1 MARMSV
7 DEDLVRHLAR
17 LLEETGLTELE
28 YDTGKVRVRVSR
40 GGGAQMVVS
49 APLVAAAASAPAGT
63 APASAGTALTSASAE
78 ASASHPGAVT
88 APMVGTVYA
97 AAEPGAAPFIKVGDR
112 INEGQ
117 VLFIIEAM
125 KTMNPIRAPRAG
137 VVTQIFAANAQPVE
151 YGEVLL
157 ILE

>member
-1 MARMSV
+1 MARLSV

-49 APLVAAAASAPAGT
+49 APLVAAAATPSIT
-63 APASAGTALTSASAE
+63 APTAE
-78 ASASHPGAVT
+78 ASATHPGAVT
-88 APMVGTVYA
+88 APMVGTIYIA
-97 AAEPGAAPFIKVGDR
+97 PEPGAAAFVKVGDR
-112 INEGQ
+112 VNEGQ
-117 VLFIIEAM
+117 ILFIIEAM

-137 VVTQIFAANAQPVE
+137 TVTQIFAANAQPVE

>member
-1 MARMSV
+1 MARLSV
-7 DEDLVRHLAR
+7 DEDLVRQLAR

-28 YDTGKVRVRVSR
+28 YDAGKVRVRVSR

-49 APLVAAAASAPAGT
+49 APLMAAASAPAGS
-63 APASAGTALTSASAE
+63 PASASATSE

-97 AAEPGAAPFIKVGDR
+97 APEPGAPPFIKVGDHVT
-112 INEGQ
+112 EGQ
-117 VLFIIEAM
+117 ILFIIEAM

-137 VVTQIFAANAQPVE
+137 VVTQIFSANAQPVE

>member
-7 DEDLVRHLAR
+7 DEELVRHLAR

-40 GGGAQMVVS
+40 GGGQMMVS
-49 APLVAAAASAPAGT
+49 APIAAPASSAPAGT
-63 APASAGTALTSASAE
+63 APASAGASITSASAE
-78 ASASHPGAVT
+78 AVASHPGAVT
-88 APMVGTVYA
+88 APMVGTIYA
-97 AAEPGAAPFIKVGDR
+97 APEPGAPAFVKAGDR
-112 INEGQ
+112 VIEGQ

-137 VVTQIFAANAQPVE
+137 TVAQIFAANAQPVE

>member
-1 MARMSV
+1 MARLGV

-28 YDTGKVRVRVSR
+28 YDTGKLRVRVSR

-49 APLVAAAASAPAGT
+49 APLVAASAAPAGAA
-63 APASAGTALTSASAE
+63 APAAAE
-78 ASASHPGAVT
+78 ATASHPGAVT
-88 APMVGTVYA
+88 APMVGTVYVA
-97 AAEPGAAPFIKVGDR
+97 PEPGAPSFVKIGDR
-112 INEGQ
+112 VSEGQ

-137 VVTQIFAANAQPVE
+137 TVTQIFAVNAQPVE

>member
-1 MARMSV
+1 MARLSV

-49 APLVAAAASAPAGT
+49 APVVTAAAAPAAVAGPAPA
-63 APASAGTALTSASAE
+63 AAE
-78 ASASHPGAVT
+78 AAAHPGAVT
-88 APMVGTVYA
+88 APMVGTVYVA
-97 AAEPGAAPFIKVGDR
+97 PEPGASPFVKAGDR
-112 INEGQ
+112 VNEGD

-125 KTMNPIRAPRAG
+125 KTMNPIKAPRAG
-137 VVTQIFAANAQPVE
+137 TVTQIFAANAQPVE

>member
-1 MARMSV
+1 MARLSV

-40 GGGAQMVVS
+40 GGGPQMVVS
-49 APLVAAAASAPAGT
+49 APVVATAAPAGAIP
-63 APASAGTALTSASAE
+63 APGPTE
-78 ASASHPGAVT
+78 AAAHPGAVT
-88 APMVGTVYA
+88 APMVGTVYVA
-97 AAEPGAAPFIKVGDR
+97 PEPGATPFVKVGDR
-112 INEGQ
+112 VNEGD

-125 KTMNPIRAPRAG
+125 KTMNPIKAPRAG
-137 VVTQIFAANAQPVE
+137 AVTQIFAANAQPVE

>member
-49 APLVAAAASAPAGT
+49 APLVAAASAPAAATT
-63 APASAGTALTSASAE
+63 APSAE
-78 ASASHPGAVT
+78 AVASHPGAVT
-88 APMVGTVYA
+88 APMVGTVYVA
-97 AAEPGAAPFIKVGDR
+97 PEPGAPPFVKVGDR
-112 INEGQ
+112 VSEGQ

-137 VVTQIFAANAQPVE
+137 TVTQIFTGNAQPVE

>member
-1 MARMSV
+1 MARTSSV
-7 DEDLVRHLAR
+7 DEDLIRHLAK

-49 APLVAAAASAPAGT
+49 APLVAAASSGAAPIT
-63 APASAGTALTSASAE
+63 APNAALPAATAD

-97 AAEPGAAPFIKVGDR
+97 APEPGAPPFIKVGDR

-137 VVTQIFAANAQPVE
+137 TVTQIFAANAHPVE

>member
-1 MARMSV
+1 MARTSPV
-7 DEDLVRHLAR
+7 DEDLIRHLAK

-49 APLVAAAASAPAGT
+49 APLVAAASGAAAPAAALPT
-63 APASAGTALTSASAE
+63 ADT
-78 ASASHPGAVT
+78 SASHPGAVT
-88 APMVGTVYA
+88 APMVGTIYA
-97 AAEPGAAPFIKVGDR
+97 APEPGAAPFIKVGDR

-137 VVTQIFAANAQPVE
+137 TVTQIFAANAQPVE

>member
-1 MARMSV
+1 MARLSV

-49 APLVAAAASAPAGT
+49 APLVAAAAANPSAAGPAT
-63 APASAGTALTSASAE
+63 AATSE
-78 ASASHPGAVT
+78 ASATHPGAVT
-88 APMVGTVYA
+88 APMVGTIYA
-97 AAEPGAAPFIKVGDR
+97 APEPGAAAFVKVGDR
-112 INEGQ
+112 VNEGQ
-117 VLFIIEAM
+117 ILFIIEAM

-137 VVTQIFAANAQPVE
+137 TVTQIFAANAQPVE

>member
-1 MARMSV
+1 MARLGV
-7 DEDLVRHLAR
+7 DEDLVRQLAR

-28 YDTGKVRVRVSR
+28 YDTGKLRVRVSR

-49 APLVAAAASAPAGT
+49 APLVAAASQGAAAAGAPA
-63 APASAGTALTSASAE
+63 AE
-78 ASASHPGAVT
+78 VTASHPGAVT
-88 APMVGTVYA
+88 APMVGTVYVA
-97 AAEPGAAPFIKVGDR
+97 PEPGAPSFIKVGDR
-112 INEGQ
+112 VTEGQ

-137 VVTQIFAANAQPVE
+137 TVTQIFAVNAQPVE

>member
-1 MARMSV
+1 MARLGV

-28 YDTGKVRVRVSR
+28 YDTGKLRVRVSR

-49 APLVAAAASAPAGT
+49 APLVAASQAAPAAAA
-63 APASAGTALTSASAE
+63 APAAE
-78 ASASHPGAVT
+78 VGASHPGAVT
-88 APMVGTVYA
+88 APMVGTIYVA
-97 AAEPGAAPFIKVGDR
+97 SEPGAAPFIKVGDR
-112 INEGQ
+112 VSEGQ

-137 VVTQIFAANAQPVE
+137 TVTQIFAVNAQPVE

>member
-7 DEDLVRHLAR
+7 DEELVRHLAR

-28 YDTGKVRVRVSR
+28 YDTGKVRVRLSR

-49 APLVAAAASAPAGT
+49 APLVAQQNTALSSTAAPAA
-63 APASAGTALTSASAE
+63 APASIE
-78 ASASHPGAVT
+78 ASSHPGAVT

-97 AAEPGAAPFIKVGDR
+97 APEPGAPPFVKAGDR
-112 INEGQ
+112 VSEGQ
-117 VLFIIEAM
+117 TLFIIEAM

-137 VVTQIFAANAQPVE
+137 TVTQIFAVNAQPVE

>member
-1 MARMSV
+1 MARLSV

-49 APLVAAAASAPAGT
+49 APVVTATSAGPLGAIPVAAPTAESSAA
-63 APASAGTALTSASAE
+63 
-78 ASASHPGAVT
+78 HPGAVT
-88 APMVGTVYA
+88 APMVGTIYA
-97 AAEPGAAPFIKVGDR
+97 APEPGAAAFVKVGDR
-112 INEGQ
+112 VNEGD
-117 VLFIIEAM
+117 VMFIIEAM

-137 VVTQIFAANAQPVE
+137 TVTQIFAANAQPVE

>member
-1 MARMSV
+1 MARTSPV
-7 DEDLVRHLAR
+7 DEDLIRHLAK
-17 LLEETGLTELE
+17 LLEDTGLTELE

-49 APLVAAAASAPAGT
+49 APLMAAASGSPAPAAVLPVTT
-63 APASAGTALTSASAE
+63 AET
-78 ASASHPGAVT
+78 SASHPGAVT
-88 APMVGTVYA
+88 APMVGTVYSA
-97 AAEPGAAPFIKVGDR
+97 PEPGAAPFIKVGDR
-112 INEGQ
+112 VNEGQ

-125 KTMNPIRAPRAG
+125 KTMNPIRAMRAG
-137 VVTQIFAANAQPVE
+137 TVTQIFAANAQPVE

>member
-1 MARMSV
+1 MARLSV
-7 DEDLVRHLAR
+7 DEDLVRQLAR

-49 APLVAAAASAPAGT
+49 APLMAAATPAGSAPA
-63 APASAGTALTSASAE
+63 SSSE
-78 ASASHPGAVT
+78 AVTSHPGAVT
-88 APMVGTVYA
+88 APMVGTIYA
-97 AAEPGAAPFIKVGDR
+97 APEPGAAAFVKVGDHV
-112 INEGQ
+112 NEGQ
-117 VLFIIEAM
+117 ILFIIEAM

-137 VVTQIFAANAQPVE
+137 TVTQIFAANAQPVE

>member
-1 MARMSV
+1 MARLSV

-40 GGGAQMVVS
+40 GGGQQMVVS
-49 APLVAAAASAPAGT
+49 APVVTAAAAAPAGG
-63 APASAGTALTSASAE
+63 APAAVAGPE
-78 ASASHPGAVT
+78 ASAAHPGAVT
-88 APMVGTVYA
+88 APMVGTVYVA
-97 AAEPGAAPFIKVGDR
+97 PEPGAAPFVKIGDR
-112 INEGQ
+112 VNEGD

-137 VVTQIFAANAQPVE
+137 AVTQIFAANAQPVE

>member
-28 YDTGKVRVRVSR
+28 YDTGKVRVRISR

-49 APLVAAAASAPAGT
+49 APLMAAAAAAPMGT
-63 APASAGTALTSASAE
+63 APASAGTSANAE
-78 ASASHPGAVT
+78 AVASHPGAVT
-88 APMVGTVYA
+88 APMVGTIYA
-97 AAEPGAAPFIKVGDR
+97 SPEPGAPAFVKAGDSV
-112 INEGQ
+112 IEGQ

-125 KTMNPIRAPRAG
+125 KTMNPIRAPRSG
-137 VVTQIFAANAQPVE
+137 TVTQIFAANAQPVE

>member
-7 DEDLVRHLAR
+7 DEDFVRQLAK

-49 APLVAAAASAPAGT
+49 APLVAAASTGAAPA
-63 APASAGTALTSASAE
+63 AVLPAAATAE
-78 ASASHPGAVT
+78 AVSHPGAVT

-97 AAEPGAAPFIKVGDR
+97 APEPGAAPFIKVGDR
-112 INEGQ
+112 ISEGQ

>member
-1 MARMSV
+1 MARLSV

-49 APLVAAAASAPAGT
+49 APVVATTASTAIPAP
-63 APASAGTALTSASAE
+63 APASAE
-78 ASASHPGAVT
+78 AAAHPGAVT
-88 APMVGTVYA
+88 APMVGTVYIA
-97 AAEPGAAPFIKVGDR
+97 PEPGATPFVKVGDR
-112 INEGQ
+112 VNEGD

-137 VVTQIFAANAQPVE
+137 AITQIFAANAQPVE

>member
-1 MARMSV
+1 MARLSV

-49 APLVAAAASAPAGT
+49 APVVTAASSGPITALPAASPSAESAAA
-63 APASAGTALTSASAE
+63 
-78 ASASHPGAVT
+78 HPGAVT
-88 APMVGTVYA
+88 APMVGTVYI
-97 AAEPGAAPFIKVGDR
+97 AAEPGAAAFVKVGDR
-112 INEGQ
+112 VNEGD

-137 VVTQIFAANAQPVE
+137 SVTQIFAANAQPVE

>member
-7 DEDLVRHLAR
+7 DEDLVRHLAH

-40 GGGAQMVVS
+40 GSGAQMVVS
-49 APLVAAAASAPAGT
+49 APLLAQTSSLPPGGSAVAASPPNSET
-63 APASAGTALTSASAE
+63 A
-78 ASASHPGAVT
+78 ASHPGAVT
-88 APMVGTVYA
+88 APMVGTVYVA
-97 AAEPGAAPFIKVGDR
+97 PEPGAPSFVKVGDR
-112 INEGQ
+112 VNEGQ
-117 VLFIIEAM
+117 ILFIIEAM

-137 VVTQIFAANAQPVE
+137 TVTQIFTGNAQPVE

>member
-1 MARMSV
+1 MARLSV

-49 APLVAAAASAPAGT
+49 APLVAASAASPSPGAAPA
-63 APASAGTALTSASAE
+63 ASSAE

-88 APMVGTVYA
+88 APMVGTVYVA
-97 AAEPGAAPFIKVGDR
+97 PEPGAPPFIKVGDR
-112 INEGQ
+112 VSEGQ

-137 VVTQIFAANAQPVE
+137 TVTQIFTANAQPVE

>member
-1 MARMSV
+1 MARLSV
-7 DEDLVRHLAR
+7 DEDLVRQLAR
-17 LLEETGLTELE
+17 LLDETGLTELE
-28 YDTGKVRVRVSR
+28 YDAGKVRVRVSR

-49 APLVAAAASAPAGT
+49 APLMAAAASTPGGSPAPKSA
-63 APASAGTALTSASAE
+63 ASE

-97 AAEPGAAPFIKVGDR
+97 APEPGAPPFIKVGDHVT
-112 INEGQ
+112 EGQ
-117 VLFIIEAM
+117 ILFIIEAM

-137 VVTQIFAANAQPVE
+137 VVTQIFSANAQPVE

>member
-1 MARMSV
+1 MARLGV

-28 YDTGKVRVRVSR
+28 YDTGKLRVRVSR

-49 APLVAAAASAPAGT
+49 APLVAASHAAPSATPGAQ
-63 APASAGTALTSASAE
+63 AE
-78 ASASHPGAVT
+78 ATASHPGAVT
-88 APMVGTVYA
+88 APMVGTVYVGP
-97 AAEPGAAPFIKVGDR
+97 EPGAPPFIKIGDR
-112 INEGQ
+112 VNEGQ

-137 VVTQIFAANAQPVE
+137 NVTQIFAVNAQPVE

>member
-1 MARMSV
+1 MARLGV

-28 YDTGKVRVRVSR
+28 YDTGKLRVRVSR

-49 APLVAAAASAPAGT
+49 APLVAASPAAAPGVAAPA
-63 APASAGTALTSASAE
+63 AAE
-78 ASASHPGAVT
+78 VTASHPGAVT
-88 APMVGTVYA
+88 APMVGTVYVA
-97 AAEPGAAPFIKVGDR
+97 PEPSAPSFVKIGDR
-112 INEGQ
+112 VSEGQ

-125 KTMNPIRAPRAG
+125 KTMNPIRAPRSG
-137 VVTQIFAANAQPVE
+137 TVTQIFAVNAQPVE

>member
-1 MARMSV
+1 MARLSV

-49 APLVAAAASAPAGT
+49 APLVAAAAATPSGAGPA
-63 APASAGTALTSASAE
+63 AGPE
-78 ASASHPGAVT
+78 ASATHPGAVT
-88 APMVGTVYA
+88 APMVGTVYVA
-97 AAEPGAAPFIKVGDR
+97 PEPSAPAYVKVGDHV
-112 INEGQ
+112 NEGQ
-117 VLFIIEAM
+117 ILFIIEAM

-137 VVTQIFAANAQPVE
+137 TVTQIFAVNAQPVE

>member
-1 MARMSV
+1 MARLSV
-7 DEDLVRHLAR
+7 DEDLVRQLAR

-49 APLVAAAASAPAGT
+49 APLMAAAAPAGT
-63 APASAGTALTSASAE
+63 APAASSE
-78 ASASHPGAVT
+78 AVTSHPGAVT
-88 APMVGTVYA
+88 APMVGTIYA
-97 AAEPGAAPFIKVGDR
+97 APEPGAAAFVKVGDHVT
-112 INEGQ
+112 EGQ
-117 VLFIIEAM
+117 ILFIIEAM
-125 KTMNPIRAPRAG
+125 KTMNPIRASRAG
-137 VVTQIFAANAQPVE
+137 TVTQIFAANAQPVE

>member
-17 LLEETGLTELE
+17 LLDETGLTELE
-28 YDTGKVRVRVSR
+28 YDTGKVRVRLSR

-49 APLVAAAASAPAGT
+49 APLVAQQNTALSSAAPA
-63 APASAGTALTSASAE
+63 APASIE
-78 ASASHPGAVT
+78 ASSHPGAVT

-97 AAEPGAAPFIKVGDR
+97 AAEPGAPPFVKAGDR
-112 INEGQ
+112 VSEGQ
-117 VLFIIEAM
+117 TLFIIEAM

-137 VVTQIFAANAQPVE
+137 TVTQIFAVNAQPVE

>member
-1 MARMSV
+1 MARLSV
-7 DEDLVRHLAR
+7 DEDLVRQLAR
-17 LLEETGLTELE
+17 LLDETGLTELE
-28 YDTGKVRVRVSR
+28 YDAGKVRVRVSR

-49 APLVAAAASAPAGT
+49 APLVAAATSAPAGSP
-63 APASAGTALTSASAE
+63 APASTASE

-97 AAEPGAAPFIKVGDR
+97 APEPGAPPFIKVGDHVT
-112 INEGQ
+112 EGQ
-117 VLFIIEAM
+117 ILFIIEAM

-137 VVTQIFAANAQPVE
+137 VVTQIFSANAQPVE

>member
-1 MARMSV
+1 MARLGV

-28 YDTGKVRVRVSR
+28 YDTGKLRVRVSR

-49 APLVAAAASAPAGT
+49 APLVAASAASAAPGAA
-63 APASAGTALTSASAE
+63 APAAE
-78 ASASHPGAVT
+78 VTASHPGAVT
-88 APMVGTVYA
+88 APMVGTIYVA
-97 AAEPGAAPFIKVGDR
+97 PEPGAPSFVKIGDR
-112 INEGQ
+112 VSEGQ

-137 VVTQIFAANAQPVE
+137 TVTQIFAVNAQPVE

>member
-1 MARMSV
+1 MARLSV

-49 APLVAAAASAPAGT
+49 APVVTTASSGPITALPTATPSAESAAA
-63 APASAGTALTSASAE
+63 
-78 ASASHPGAVT
+78 HPGAVT
-88 APMVGTVYA
+88 APMVGTVYV
-97 AAEPGAAPFIKVGDR
+97 AAEPGAAAFVKVGDR
-112 INEGQ
+112 VNEGD

-137 VVTQIFAANAQPVE
+137 SVTQIFAANAQPVE